1 MGKNN
6 LRRGQCHRPT
16 LHRKAVDLSLF
27 QESLFAS
34 QPFNV
39 TLPTSTTCSAF
50 PALASA
56 ATALGSQ
63 KMPWHRMDPSS
74 EQWGLQPPPWF
85 HQARLAAMLM
95 HRHTAVWSN
104 GHCSTKLTV
113 HLLLTADAGE
123 SGL

>member
-16 LHRKAVDLSLF
+16 LHRKAADLSLF

-63 KMPWHRMDPSS
+63 KNALASHGSFQRAMGFTASAVVPS
-74 EQWGLQPPPWF
+74 G
-85 HQARLAAMLM
+85 
-95 HRHTAVWSN
+95 TAGCNANASPYRRV
-104 GHCSTKLTV
+104 
-113 HLLLTADAGE
+113 E
-123 SGL
+123 